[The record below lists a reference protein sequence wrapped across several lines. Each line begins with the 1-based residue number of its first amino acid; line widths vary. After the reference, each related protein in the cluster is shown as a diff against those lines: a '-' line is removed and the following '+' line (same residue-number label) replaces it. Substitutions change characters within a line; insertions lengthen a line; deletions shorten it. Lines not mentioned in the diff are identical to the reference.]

1 MDRLVIELNHTI
13 VHARDTAVSANFYT
27 EILGLP
33 APAPLYHFLVVR
45 LANGVSLDFLATD
58 EEIQPQHY
66 AFLVSE
72 PEFDAIFERV
82 KARGL
87 EYYPGPAKRNAG
99 QINHLFGGRGFYF
112 EDPAGNFLEVLTQ
125 PYA

>member
-1 MDRLVIELNHTI
+1 MAVELNHTI
-13 VHARDTAVSANFYT
+13 VHARDKAKSASFYA

-33 APAPLYHFLVVR
+33 APSTLYHFVVLR
-45 LANGVSLDFLATD
+45 LANGVSLDFMDTD

-66 AFLVSE
+66 AFLVTE
-72 PEFDAIFERV
+72 PEFDEIFARV
-82 KARGL
+82 KQRGV

-112 EDPAGNFLEVLTQ
+112 EDPAGNFLEVITK

>member
-1 MDRLVIELNHTI
+1 MAVELNHTI
-13 VHARDTAVSANFYT
+13 VHARDKVASARFYA
-27 EILGLP
+27 EILGLGEP
-33 APAPLYHFLVVR
+33 KAMWHFMVLR
-45 LANGVSLDFLATD
+45 LANGVSLDFMETD

-72 PEFDAIFERV
+72 AELDAILGRV
-82 KARGL
+82 KQAGIA
-87 EYYPGPAKRNAG
+87 YYPGPAKREAG

-125 PYA
+125 PYAA

>member
-1 MDRLVIELNHTI
+1 VAVELNHTI
-13 VHARDTAVSANFYT
+13 VHARDKAKSASFYT
-27 EILGLP
+27 ELLGLP
-33 APAPLYHFLVVR
+33 AAEALFHFLVIR
-45 LANGVSLDFLATD
+45 LANGVSLDFMETTED
-58 EEIQPQHY
+58 IQPQHY

-82 KARGL
+82 KDRGVT
-87 EYYPGPAKRNAG
+87 YYPGPAKRNAG

-112 EDPAGNFLEVLTQ
+112 EDPAGNFLEVITK